1 MKCETLELLN
11 VVHGE
16 FVVKYCVRSKTGGF
30 RWALVAEYGSAQIE
44 LKPDFLADFM
54 RICGDERLPIIRR
67 QDLKNSDNFDG
78 RW

>member
-1 MKCETLELLN
+1 VKCETLEVLN

-16 FVVKYCVRSKTGGF
+16 FVVKYRVRAKTGGF

-54 RICGDERLPIIRR
+54 RICGVERLPIITR